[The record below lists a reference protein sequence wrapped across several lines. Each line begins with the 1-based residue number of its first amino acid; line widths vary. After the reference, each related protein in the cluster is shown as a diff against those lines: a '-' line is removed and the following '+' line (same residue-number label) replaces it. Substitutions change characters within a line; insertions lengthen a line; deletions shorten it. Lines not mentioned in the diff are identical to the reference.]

1 LRSNYRITNKIPGQ
15 FLNSPYKIIG
25 LLALDSIDVGEEGY
39 DMKRV
44 LVYLQ
49 SYRSTLF
56 STVMLGFVTIH
67 TMEDILLMSI
77 GRFVPL
83 PLIAMY
89 AMGLIVSWLMMGC
102 IVNRL
107 LKRLGMDIHD
117 HH

>member
-1 LRSNYRITNKIPGQ
+1 MKGLR
-15 FLNSPYKIIG
+15 
-25 LLALDSIDVGEEGY
+25 A
-39 DMKRV
+39 
-44 LVYLQ
+44 YLQ

-56 STVMLGFVTIH
+56 SSVMIGFVAIH
-67 TMEDILLMSI
+67 TLEDILLMSI

-89 AMGLIVSWLMMGC
+89 AMGLVVSWLLMGG

-107 LKRLGMDIHD
+107 YKRMGMNIHD

>member
-1 LRSNYRITNKIPGQ
+1 M
-15 FLNSPYKIIG
+15 G
-25 LLALDSIDVGEEGY
+25 LLALDGMVIGEEAY
-39 DMKRV
+39 DMKGI

-56 STVMLGFVTIH
+56 STVMMGFVAIH
-67 TMEDILLMSI
+67 TLEDILLMSI

-89 AMGLIVSWLMMGC
+89 GMGLIVSWLLMGC

-107 LKRLGMDIHD
+107 FKRLGMNIHD

>member
-1 LRSNYRITNKIPGQ
+1 MKGLRS
-15 FLNSPYKIIG
+15 F
-25 LLALDSIDVGEEGY
+25 
-39 DMKRV
+39 
-44 LVYLQ
+44 LQ

-56 STVMLGFVTIH
+56 STVMLGFVAIH

-89 AMGLIVSWLMMGC
+89 GMGLIVSWLLMGC
-102 IVNRL
+102 VVNRL
-107 LKRLGMDIHD
+107 FKRLGMNIHD